1 VKKIRI
7 SAVSYTNTKPFIYGL
22 QQTGF
27 IDKIELSLDMP
38 SDCAQKLIDDV
49 VDIGLI
55 PVAATLNL
63 PQWEIVSDY
72 CIGAVGA
79 VNSVF
84 IFSNCAVQDIKYL
97 QLDPESRS
105 SNNLALVLLKNFWK
119 VSPGLIENAPDYG
132 ISTEANTAFVQIGDR
147 TFGKKEKYK
156 YAYDLAGEWQNF
168 TGLPFMFAGWIANK
182 PIPQEFM
189 EEFNAAL
196 KYGLDHREELFKEIQ
211 MRDDF
216 DIVDYLMVKIDYDL
230 TEDKKKALF
239 MFLDF
244 IKHLEDEPE
253 PLRIVQD

>member
-1 VKKIRI
+1 
-7 SAVSYTNTKPFIYGL
+7 
-22 QQTGF
+22 
-27 IDKIELSLDMP
+27 MP

-55 PVAATLNL
+55 PVAATLSM
-63 PQWEIVSDY
+63 PQWQIVSDY

-84 IFSNCAVQDIKYL
+84 IFSNCPVGDIKYL
-97 QLDPESRS
+97 QLDPQSRS

-119 VSPGLIENAPDYG
+119 VKPQLIKSAADYSL
-132 ISTEANTAFVQIGDR
+132 STEANTAFVQIGDR
-147 TFGKKEKYK
+147 TFGKKDNYK
-156 YAYDLAGEWQNF
+156 YVYDLAEEWQNF
-168 TGLPFMFAGWIANK
+168 TGLAFMFAGWIANK

-189 EEFNAAL
+189 DEFNTAL
-196 KYGLDHREELFKEIQ
+196 KYGLDHREELFKELP

-239 MFLDF
+239 MFLDY
-244 IKHLEDEPE
+244 IKQLED
-253 PLRIVQD
+253 